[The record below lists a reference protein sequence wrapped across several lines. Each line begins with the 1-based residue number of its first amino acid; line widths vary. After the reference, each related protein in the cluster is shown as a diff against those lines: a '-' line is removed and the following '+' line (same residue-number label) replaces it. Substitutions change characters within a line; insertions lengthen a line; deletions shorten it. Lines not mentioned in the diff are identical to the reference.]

1 MPTSKTP
8 QTGTIAGGTPK
19 SSDSKKKETRK
30 VQFQGFSP
38 SPEKGSGF
46 DQIDNDSFSNPFACS
61 TPGVDQKNEEEISSE
76 EEQSTIS
83 LSESAREGKRKRRR
97 KRKNSRLPKIVE
109 SNNNNGQ
116 FNDSEFKVPSDGPP
130 AKRRQIA
137 LVQKYSSEKKR
148 PDTPRV
154 LKHPNFHQIFP
165 FPPENNPNSSFEEF
179 SGTKSASLVQHTN
192 KNNAEKP
199 EDVVKSIKSYDSFS
213 PITDISDI
221 LVGDKVAFKVSFF
234 EFT

>member
-1 MPTSKTP
+1 MRKKSP
-8 QTGTIAGGTPK
+8 QRK
-19 SSDSKKKETRK
+19 SSPPLVCLK
-30 VQFQGFSP
+30 VL
-38 SPEKGSGF
+38 EKGKENVGGNGKTR
-46 DQIDNDSFSNPFACS
+46 DCLKLLNPII
-61 TPGVDQKNEEEISSE
+61 TMV
-76 EEQSTIS
+76 S
-83 LSESAREGKRKRRR
+83 LMIPNLKFHPTALQQRG
-97 KRKNSRLPKIVE
+97 
-109 SNNNNGQ
+109 
-116 FNDSEFKVPSDGPP
+116 
-130 AKRRQIA
+130 QIA